1 MSSFIADQW
10 SPANPE
16 GTKKYDRDFLLQ
28 IQQSVKLNRPSLPD
42 LDIVLKEPH
51 MKNVSGSTPTVGA
64 PADFTGYVRQNSNSY
79 NTGGRSQRSGQHR
92 QGGYDNRRVIDF
104 KIQEN
109 VTLHKS
115 EDAWQKHRT
124 SDKDESTKLFNGL
137 RGVLN
142 KLTPQHFDTLMEQV
156 KELSIDSE
164 SKLAG
169 CISLLF
175 EQCIKQPIFSGLY
188 AKMGKCFSLLTVPSN
203 DDPTKTVTFRK
214 LLLTKCQQ
222 EFEQDKE
229 NEKEIMCLSEMIES
243 AGTEE
248 EKKLLEVRK
257 SEAMVAAKRRS
268 LGNIRF
274 IGELFKLTMLTEN
287 IMHECLSKLLKGYE
301 DEDNIECLCK
311 LLTTI
316 GKDIDSPKSKFQSRV
331 EAYFGEMRRLVDEKK
346 TTTRIRF
353 MMMDVIDLRKGG
365 WMPKRNEGPKTIE
378 QIHKEAEKEK
388 MEVQKRIEDHRMP
401 RRQSESS
408 SVALCLFEN
417 ACHSYYHCF
426 LMSH

>member
-1 MSSFIADQW
+1 MSIDIIPGYVLKSQNIIIISADQW
-10 SPANPE
+10 SPVNPE
-16 GTKKYDRDFLLQ
+16 GSKKYDRDFLLQ

-42 LDIVLKEPH
+42 LDIVLREPH
-51 MKNVSGSTPTVGA
+51 LKNVSGSTPTMGA

-115 EDAWQKHRT
+115 EDAWQKHKLN
-124 SDKDESTKLFNGL
+124 DKDESTKLFNSL
-137 RGVLN
+137 RGILN

-156 KELSIDSE
+156 KELAIDSE

-188 AKMGKCFSLLTVPSN
+188 ARMGKCFSLLTVPSSE
-203 DDPTKTVTFRK
+203 DPTKTVTFRK
-214 LLLTKCQQ
+214 LLLTKCQM

-248 EKKLLEVRK
+248 EKKQLEVRK

-331 EAYFGEMRRLVDEKK
+331 EAYFGEMRRLVDDKK

-401 RRQSESS
+401 RRQS
-408 SVALCLFEN
+408 
-417 ACHSYYHCF
+417 
-426 LMSH
+426 